1 MLDKNSESHVH
12 VEAIE
17 EPPPPGKSIAFG
29 LERMGLIAV
38 KAPIL
43 SMIILAVLIV
53 AAIFGIYRIK
63 IDDSLSQLFRSDS
76 KDYKQYEAVTKRFPA
91 TEFDVLVVVEGKTLL
106 ARENLEKIRDM
117 VTDLQLVEGVRGLVS
132 LFSARQAP
140 EPGKLPAAL
149 FPPELPQG
157 AAYDKFVETVKTN
170 EIIRGKL
177 LSEDGT
183 LALIVLSLEPS
194 VVSSNDLGKV
204 VGEMRKIMADDLSG
218 SGLNAQLSG
227 VPVMQLEIRNA
238 VKRDGL
244 TYNILGIL
252 AGCIIA
258 IIFFRKISF
267 MVVAAFPPIIAIL
280 LALGGLGWA
289 GFNLN
294 MFLNVM
300 TPLIM
305 VISFSDSM
313 QLTFAARDRLIA
325 GQDKLTAFT
334 NAVLVVGPAC
344 VLTHGT
350 AGISFI
356 ALQFSDSE
364 LIRKFGEAGLAA
376 TIIALIAVLSLVPV
390 FGVLFV
396 RNEKIFAVKFQS
408 ADAGVQALRNF
419 CYWIAVRMVGRP
431 GLFSLLAVLLVAGLG
446 FIYATLEPRYRLADQ
461 VPDKRQAVAAS
472 SRLDAKLTGANPID
486 VLIEFPKGAS
496 LYAPDTL
503 KTIAEVHAMVEKS
516 AGVGNVWS
524 LETLRR
530 WLAEKAGSNDVATLK
545 EYVSVIP
552 EHLVR
557 RFISAD
563 QDAVVVSGRVPDL
576 DSSEILPVIDKLDK
590 ALDKV
595 RAEHPGFEIAVTGLS
610 AIAARNSANMISKLN
625 HGLTIEFLLVA
636 IFIGLAFRSVVVMF
650 SCILP
655 GIFPVVASGTVL
667 WILGEGL
674 QFASVVALTVSFG
687 LGLSA
692 TIHFLNRLRLES
704 KPGITSGT
712 GGRARHRAGRSGAD
726 PDHGGAGL
734 RPRRHR
740 VLRPAVAAAVRLAQR
755 VLDDRS
761 PGRGSLHP
769 AADLDVPDQPVG
781 KDSRRQSRQ
790 ACGMTS
796 LLNNSGCQTTR
807 GCRPTAAE
815 EGLRNDVC
823 RISCS
828 PCGRCRRLPRRRAH
842 LSFLSHRADP
852 DAGLAGRRAARGR
865 GGVPNL
871 PAAATGALPSRIEE
885 ARPRPASA
893 CGGVRPISLSVEPG
907 RRREGRVC
915 LRERHQGLGALS
927 AAALDLV
934 RHRDLR
940 HPVGSIA
947 GDAARMAR
955 Q

>member
-1 MLDKNSESHVH
+1 MLEKHSDSEVH
-12 VEAIE
+12 VEKIE
-17 EPPPPGKSIAFG
+17 QRPMASIAFG
-29 LERMGLIAV
+29 LERLGLIAV
-38 KAPIL
+38 QAPIL
-43 SMIILAVLIV
+43 SCIVLVVLIIG
-53 AAIFGIYRIK
+53 AIFGIDRIK
-63 IDDSLSQLFRSDS
+63 IDDSLSKVFGDIRKLM
-76 KDYKQYEAVTKRFPA
+76 
-91 TEFDVLVVVEGKTLL
+91 VEDL
-106 ARENLEKIRDM
+106 AD
-117 VTDLQLVEGVRGLVS
+117 
-132 LFSARQAP
+132 
-140 EPGKLPAAL
+140 
-149 FPPELPQG
+149 
-157 AAYDKFVETVKTN
+157 
-170 EIIRGKL
+170 
-177 LSEDGT
+177 
-183 LALIVLSLEPS
+183 
-194 VVSSNDLGKV
+194 
-204 VGEMRKIMADDLSG
+204 
-218 SGLNAQLSG
+218 SGLKAELSG

-238 VKRDGL
+238 VERDGL

-267 MVVAAFPPIIAIL
+267 MVVAAFPPMIAIL

-289 GFNLN
+289 NFNLN

-305 VISFSDSM
+305 GISFSDSM

-325 GQDKLTAFT
+325 GQDKYTAFK

-396 RNEKIFAVKFQS
+396 RNEKVMAVKFQG

-431 GLFSLLAVLLVAGLG
+431 GLFSLIAVLVVASMGYV
-446 FIYATLEPRYRLADQ
+446 YANLQPRYRLADQ

-472 SRLDAKLTGANPID
+472 SRLDAKLTGANPVD

-503 KTIAEVHAMVEKS
+503 KTIADVHSMVETA

-563 QDAVVVSGRVPDL
+563 QNAVVVSGRVPDIDSSALLPVVNKL
-576 DSSEILPVIDKLDK
+576 DS

-595 RAEHPGFEIAVTGLS
+595 RAEHPGYEIAVTGLS
-610 AIAARNSANMISKLN
+610 VIAARNSANMIEKLN
-625 HGLTIEFLLVA
+625 RGLTAEFALVA
-636 IFIGLAFRSVVVMF
+636 MFIGLAFRSWVVMF
-650 SCILP
+650 ACVLP
-655 GIFPVVASGTVL
+655 GIFPVVLSGTVL
-667 WILGEGL
+667 YLLGEGL

-704 KPGITSGT
+704 KPGVRSELTVERAARL
-712 GGRARHRAGRSGAD
+712 GRPAPMLTTVVLACGLVVTVFSDLPSLRLFGLLSAFAMVAAL
-726 PDHGGAGL
+726 GAGL
-734 RPRRHR
+734 FILP
-740 VLRPAVAAAVRLAQR
+740 
-755 VLDDRS
+755 
-761 PGRGSLHP
+761 
-769 AADLDVPDQPVG
+769 
-781 KDSRRQSRQ
+781 
-790 ACGMTS
+790 
-796 LLNNSGCQTTR
+796 
-807 GCRPTAAE
+807 PTAM
-815 EGLRNDVC
+815 
-823 RISCS
+823 
-828 PCGRCRRLPRRRAH
+828 
-842 LSFLSHRADP
+842 FL
-852 DAGLAGRRAARGR
+852 
-865 GGVPNL
+865 
-871 PAAATGALPSRIEE
+871 T
-885 ARPRPASA
+885 
-893 CGGVRPISLSVEPG
+893 
-907 RRREGRVC
+907 
-915 LRERHQGLGALS
+915 
-927 AAALDLV
+927 
-934 RHRDLR
+934 
-940 HPVGSIA
+940 
-947 GDAARMAR
+947 
-955 Q
+955 

>member
-1 MLDKNSESHVH
+1 MSCIV
-12 VEAIE
+12 
-17 EPPPPGKSIAFG
+17 
-29 LERMGLIAV
+29 
-38 KAPIL
+38 
-43 SMIILAVLIV
+43 LAALIV
-53 AAIFGIYRIK
+53 GAIFGIERIK
-63 IDDSLSQLFRSDS
+63 IDDSLSQLFRSNS
-76 KDYKQYEAVTKRFPA
+76 KEYRQYEAETKRFPA

-106 ARENLEKIRDM
+106 ARENLERM
-117 VTDLQLVEGVRGLVS
+117 RELVTDLQLVEGTRGLIS

-140 EPGKLPAAL
+140 APGKLPAAL
-149 FPPELPQG
+149 FPSDLPTG
-157 AAYDKFVETVKTN
+157 AEYDKFIETVKSN

-183 LALIVLSLEPS
+183 LALVVLSLEPE
-194 VVSSNDLGKV
+194 VVASSKLGKTIGEIRKLMKDDLGDT
-204 VGEMRKIMADDLSG
+204 GLSV
-218 SGLNAQLSG
+218 QLSG

-238 VKRDGL
+238 VERDGL

-258 IIFFRKISF
+258 IVFFRKISF
-267 MVVAAFPPIIAIL
+267 MVVAAFPPLIAIL
-280 LALGGLGWA
+280 LALGSLGWA

-325 GQDKLTAFT
+325 GQDKYTAFK

-376 TIIALIAVLSLVPV
+376 TIIALLAVLSLVPV

-396 RNEKIFAVKFQS
+396 RNERVFAVKFQG
-408 ADAGVQALRNF
+408 ADAGVQMLRNF
-419 CYWIAVRMVGRP
+419 CYWIAVRMVSRP
-431 GLFSLLAVLLVAGLG
+431 GVFSLIAVLFVGGLG
-446 FIYATLEPRYRLADQ
+446 IVYANLEPRYRLADQ
-461 VPDKRQAVAAS
+461 VPDKQQAVAAS

-503 KTIAEVHAMVEKS
+503 KTIADVHAMVETA

-524 LETLRR
+524 RETLRR
-530 WLAEKAGSNDVATLK
+530 WLAEKAGSADVATLK
-545 EYVSVIP
+545 ESVSVIP

-610 AIAARNSANMISKLN
+610 AIAARNSANMIEKLN
-625 HGLTIEFLLVA
+625 RGLTIEFLLVA

-667 WILGEGL
+667 WLLGEGL

-704 KPGITSGT
+704 KPGVSPELAVE
-712 GGRARHRAGRSGAD
+712 RATVLVGPALILTTVVLAC
-726 PDHGGAGL
+726 GL
-734 RPRRHR
+734 VVTVFSDLPS
-740 VLRPAVAAAVRLAQR
+740 LRLFGWLSAFSMVAALV
-755 VLDDRS
+755 
-761 PGRGSLHP
+761 
-769 AADLDVPDQPVG
+769 ADLFI
-781 KDSRRQSRQ
+781 
-790 ACGMTS
+790 
-796 LLNNSGCQTTR
+796 L
-807 GCRPTAAE
+807 RPTAMWLINFWE
-815 EGLRNDVC
+815 KLR
-823 RISCS
+823 
-828 PCGRCRRLPRRRAH
+828 GK
-842 LSFLSHRADP
+842 
-852 DAGLAGRRAARGR
+852 
-865 GGVPNL
+865 
-871 PAAATGALPSRIEE
+871 PAA
-885 ARPRPASA
+885 
-893 CGGVRPISLSVEPG
+893 
-907 RRREGRVC
+907 
-915 LRERHQGLGALS
+915 
-927 AAALDLV
+927 
-934 RHRDLR
+934 
-940 HPVGSIA
+940 
-947 GDAARMAR
+947 
-955 Q
+955 

>member
-17 EPPPPGKSIAFG
+17 EPVTGTSIAFG
-29 LERMGLIAV
+29 LERLGLIAV
-38 KAPIL
+38 KTPVM
-43 SMIILAVLIV
+43 SCIILVALLV
-53 AAIFGIYRIK
+53 AAFFGIERIK
-63 IDDSLSQLFRSDS
+63 IDDSLSQLFRSNS

-106 ARENLEKIRDM
+106 ARENLEKLRDM
-117 VTDLQLVEGVRGLVS
+117 VTDLQLVDGVRGLVS

-149 FPPELPQG
+149 FPSELPEG
-157 AAYDKFVETVKTN
+157 EAYAKFAETVKAN

-183 LALIVLSLEPS
+183 LALIVMSLEPAI
-194 VVSSNDLGKV
+194 VASNDLGKV
-204 VGEMRKIMADDLSG
+204 VGEVRKIMAEDLAG
-218 SGLNAQLSG
+218 SGLNTQLTG

-244 TYNILGIL
+244 TYNVLGVL

-267 MVVAAFPPIIAIL
+267 MIVAAFPPIIAIV

-289 GFNLN
+289 NFNLN

-325 GQDKLTAFT
+325 GQDKFTAFK

-356 ALQFSDSE
+356 ALQFSDSD

-376 TIIALIAVLSLVPV
+376 TIIALVAVLSLVPV
-390 FGVLFV
+390 FGVLLV
-396 RNEKIFAVKFQS
+396 RNEKVMAVKFQG

-431 GLFSLLAVLLVAGLG
+431 GFFSLIAVIVVAGMG
-446 FIYATLEPRYRLADQ
+446 IVYANLEPRYRLADQ

-472 SRLDAKLTGANPID
+472 SRLDAKLTGANPVD

-496 LYAPDTL
+496 LYAPETL
-503 KTIAEVHAMVEKS
+503 KTIADVHAMVETA

-524 LETLRR
+524 LDTLRR
-530 WLAEKAGSNDVATLK
+530 WLAEKAGSSDVATLK

-563 QDAVVVSGRVPDL
+563 QDAVVVSGRVPDIDSSALLPVVNKL
-576 DSSEILPVIDKLDK
+576 DS

-595 RAEHPGFEIAVTGLS
+595 RSEHPGYEIAVTGLS
-610 AIAARNSANMISKLN
+610 VIAARNSSNMIEKLN
-625 HGLTIEFLLVA
+625 RGLTVEFLLVA
-636 IFIGLAFRSVVVMF
+636 VFIGLAFRSVVVMF

-667 WILGEGL
+667 AIMGEGL

-692 TIHFLNRLRLES
+692 TIHFLNRLRLER
-704 KPGITSGT
+704 KPGVGADLAVERATVLVGPALILTTVVLACGLVVTVFSDLPSLRLFGWLSAFSMIAALVADLFILRPTSMFLINLWEKIRGT
-712 GGRARHRAGRSGAD
+712 GAHAK
-726 PDHGGAGL
+726 
-734 RPRRHR
+734 
-740 VLRPAVAAAVRLAQR
+740 PA
-755 VLDDRS
+755 
-761 PGRGSLHP
+761 
-769 AADLDVPDQPVG
+769 
-781 KDSRRQSRQ
+781 
-790 ACGMTS
+790 
-796 LLNNSGCQTTR
+796 
-807 GCRPTAAE
+807 E
-815 EGLRNDVC
+815 
-823 RISCS
+823 
-828 PCGRCRRLPRRRAH
+828 
-842 LSFLSHRADP
+842 
-852 DAGLAGRRAARGR
+852 
-865 GGVPNL
+865 
-871 PAAATGALPSRIEE
+871 
-885 ARPRPASA
+885 
-893 CGGVRPISLSVEPG
+893 
-907 RRREGRVC
+907 
-915 LRERHQGLGALS
+915 
-927 AAALDLV
+927 
-934 RHRDLR
+934 
-940 HPVGSIA
+940 
-947 GDAARMAR
+947 
-955 Q
+955 